1 MKKLEEYNDYNEMV
15 NDFNNWFGWLISSW
29 DKDRGWIDS
38 DIERDFTDDKMEMM
52 LAITDWQ
59 FDEEEFKTLNKLNL
73 IYWYCV
79 RLLYL
84 NDSNNDYFYLEDV
97 FSLLDGIKPY

>member
-59 FDEEEFKTLNKLNL
+59 FDDEEFKTLNKLNL